1 LQELQASQQQLQQPL
16 SGGINAGIS
25 GNEELIKTIL
35 NDQTKLTLQNCDV
48 VVDYAEDKE
57 DDLDDEIKDAQDDL
71 AEERERLAAYNT
83 DLVQAGASG
92 DSGEIRR
99 VNDKIDRTEDDID
112 DLEDDIEDLEDDYD
126 DVKRLRVKAEYQC
139 RRLERAF

>member
-1 LQELQASQQQLQQPL
+1 M
-16 SGGINAGIS
+16 
-25 GNEELIKTIL
+25 
-35 NDQTKLTLQNCDV
+35 

-57 DDLDDEIKDAQDDL
+57 DDLDDEIKDAQEDL
-71 AEERERLAAYNT
+71 AEERERLVAYNA
-83 DLVQAGASG
+83 DLVQAGTNG

-126 DVKRLRVKAEYQC
+126 DIKRLRVKAEYQC
-139 RRLERAF
+139 RRLERSF